1 MATATERL
9 SEQVELAIEGMT
21 CASCATRI
29 QKRLNRLAG
38 VSASVNYPSE
48 QATVSFDPERI
59 AADDLIGAIEAAG
72 YHASL
77 SRDALG
83 EDDPTKRY
91 RLRLVVA
98 VVLSVPLALLAMVS
112 ALQFSGWEWVAFVL
126 ATPVVFWS
134 GWPFH
139 RAAALN
145 ARHLV
150 ATMDTL
156 ISIGTLAAWGWST
169 VVLLSGVNEPTYFET
184 AGVITALILLGRCL
198 EARAKDRSAQAI
210 RKLLGLAAKEARVLR
225 RGEEV
230 LVPVEQLRVGER
242 FVVRPGEKVAT
253 DGVVESGE
261 SAIDTSM
268 LTGESMPVEVSAGDQ
283 VAGATV
289 NASGHLAVRATKVGG
304 DTALA

>member
-1 MATATERL
+1 
-9 SEQVELAIEGMT
+9 MT

-29 QKRLNRLAG
+29 QKRLNRLEG
-38 VSASVNYPSE
+38 VCASVNYASE
-48 QATVSFDPERI
+48 QAAVSFDPGRMSVEN
-59 AADDLIGAIEAAG
+59 LIGTVEAAG

-77 SRDALG
+77 PQDALG
-83 EDDPTKRY
+83 EKDPAKPY
-91 RLRLVVA
+91 RLRLLVA

-169 VVLLSGVNEPTYFET
+169 VVLLSGVDEHTYFET
-184 AGVITALILLGRCL
+184 AGVITALILLGRYF
-198 EARAKDRSAQAI
+198 EARAKHRSGQAI
-210 RKLLGLAAKEARVLR
+210 GKLLELGARQARVLR
-225 RGEEV
+225 CGDEV
-230 LVPVEQLRVGER
+230 LVPVEQLRVGEL
-242 FVVRPGEKVAT
+242 FVVRPGEKVAPT
-253 DGVVESGE
+253 
-261 SAIDTSM
+261 
-268 LTGESMPVEVSAGDQ
+268 
-283 VAGATV
+283 
-289 NASGHLAVRATKVGG
+289 ASSRAANPRSTPRC
-304 DTALA
+304 